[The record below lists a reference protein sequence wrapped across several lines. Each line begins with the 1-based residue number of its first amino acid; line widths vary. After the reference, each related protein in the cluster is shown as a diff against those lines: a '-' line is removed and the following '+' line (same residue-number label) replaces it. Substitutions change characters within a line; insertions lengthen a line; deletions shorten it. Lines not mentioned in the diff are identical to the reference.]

1 MNAKDYWQ
9 AFLET
14 GAPEFYMLYSQ
25 SKRMENTHVP
35 DDEGSGSSGHG
46 LQ

>member
-35 DDEGSGSSGHG
+35 DDQGSGSSGHG